1 MIDLTDRPR
10 LGPYI
15 LTRVLPPTGLAAR
28 WLALHEVE
36 QTSHLV
42 YRFAV
47 CHDKSSRRRFL
58 SAVEIIGQLEH
69 AHVLPIQQFAFD
81 VGGRP
86 WIVTKYPG
94 DAAGLLTLGR
104 LLRDKGGQMAP
115 DEAERA
121 VVQLLEAVEYGQ
133 KRGVWHGAVQT
144 DEVFVDR
151 HGSLA
156 VELYGLSRLLAWG
169 TGAGGAGEMGSDAES
184 VRDEVR
190 AVVEIGYQLITGLR
204 AEAPLIPAGRLVK
217 KLDPAW
223 EAWLGH
229 GLDPSRGFDTPA
241 EAMDALPTR
250 RRMAGVKPTLVNV
263 RGVLD
268 RFRPTAR

>member
-15 LTRVLPPTGLAAR
+15 LTRALPPSELAAR
-28 WLALHEVE
+28 WLALHEIE
-36 QTSHLV
+36 QTSHLL
-42 YRFAV
+42 YRFPV

-58 SAVEIIGQLEH
+58 SAVEIIGQLDH

-86 WIVTKYPG
+86 WIVTRYPG

-121 VVQLLEAVEYGQ
+121 VVQLLEAVDHGQ
-133 KRGVWHGAVQT
+133 KHGVWHGAVQM

-151 HGSLA
+151 HGSLS
-156 VELYGLSRLLAWG
+156 VELYGLARLLAWG
-169 TGAGGAGEMGSDAES
+169 TGAGGAGEIGSDAES

-190 AVVEIGYQLITGLR
+190 SVVEIGYQLITGLR

-241 EAMDALPTR
+241 EAIAALPSR
-250 RRMAGVKPTLVNV
+250 RRATGARPAIVNV

-268 RFRPTAR
+268 RFRSATR